1 MCVLPEAWTFLREHT
16 YCRHGVSGHIQDCK
30 IPVRVLPDMGAVV
43 LGSYVWVVDPS
54 AGVPSVPRSPVRS
67 GLRLTPLPA
76 LAFAS
81 FSSSI

>member
-1 MCVLPEAWTFLREHT
+1 
-16 YCRHGVSGHIQDCK
+16 
-30 IPVRVLPDMGAVV
+30 MGAVV